1 MAVREV
7 LIYPDPRLKEIADD
21 VEQVDDYIKQ
31 VIKDLT
37 DTMEASGHST
47 GIAATQIGE
56 AVRIVVADA
65 SKNPKCENNH
75 GRLIMLNPEILKW
88 EGMLQ
93 FREGCMSVPDYT
105 GNVNRARKI
114 LIKFRDENFEERVI
128 EAEGF
133 EAVLLQHE
141 TDHLEGTLFIDRVIS
156 KRTDLFRRK
165 KYK

>member
-7 LIYPDPRLKEIADD
+7 LVYPDHRLKEMAED
-21 VEQVDDYIKQ
+21 VETLDEKAKQ
-31 VIKDLT
+31 VIQDLL

-56 AVRIVVADA
+56 SLRIVVADA
-65 SKNPKCENNH
+65 SKNKKCEDHH
-75 GRLIMLNPEILKW
+75 GRLIMINPEIVKW

-93 FREGCMSVPDYT
+93 FREGCMSVPDFT

>member
-1 MAVREV
+1 MAAREV
-7 LIYPDPRLKEIADD
+7 LVYPDPRLKEIAEE
-21 VEQVDDYIKQ
+21 VTEMNDYIRQ
-31 VIKDLT
+31 VIADLT
-37 DTMEASGHST
+37 DTMEMSGHST

-56 AVRIVVADA
+56 PVRIVVADA
-65 SKNPKCENNH
+65 SNNKKCENHH
-75 GRLIMLNPEILKW
+75 GRLVLINPEIVKW

-114 LIKFRDENFEERVI
+114 LMKYQDENFEHKVI

-141 TDHLEGTLFIDRVIS
+141 TDHLDGTLFIDRVIS

>member
-7 LIYPDPRLKEIADD
+7 LIYPDPRLKEMAED
-21 VEQVDDYIKQ
+21 VTEINDYIKQ
-31 VIKDLT
+31 VITDLI
-37 DTMEASGHST
+37 DTMDSSGHST

-56 AVRIVVADA
+56 PVRIVVADA
-65 SKNPKCENNH
+65 SKNKKCDNHH
-75 GRLIMLNPEILKW
+75 GRLVLINPEILKW

-114 LIKFRDENFEERVI
+114 LLSYQDENLESKVL

-133 EAVLLQHE
+133 EAVLIQHE

>member
-7 LIYPDPRLKEIADD
+7 LKYPDPRLKEMADD
-21 VEQVDDYIKQ
+21 VEGLDDKAKQ
-31 VIKDLT
+31 VIQDLL

-56 AVRIVVADA
+56 NLRIVVADA
-65 SKNPKCENNH
+65 SKNKKCENHH
-75 GRLIMLNPEILKW
+75 GRLIMLNPEIMKW

-93 FREGCMSVPDYT
+93 FREGCMSVPDFT

-114 LIKFRDENFEERVI
+114 LIKFKDENFEERVI
-128 EAEGF
+128 EAEEF

-141 TDHLEGTLFIDRVIS
+141 TDHLDGTLFIDRVIS

>member
-7 LIYPDPRLKEIADD
+7 LVYPDPRLKEIAAD
-21 VEQVDDYIKQ
+21 VEEADDYIKQ
-31 VIKDLT
+31 VIEDLT

-56 AVRIVVADA
+56 SVRIVVADA
-65 SKNPKCENNH
+65 SKNKKCDNHH
-75 GRLIMLNPEILKW
+75 GRLVMINPEIMKW

-93 FREGCMSVPDYT
+93 FREGCMSVPDFT
-105 GNVNRARKI
+105 GNVNRARRI
-114 LIKFRDENFEERVI
+114 LIRYQDENMESRVI

-141 TDHLEGTLFIDRVIS
+141 TDHLDGTLFIDRVIS

>member
-7 LIYPDPRLKEIADD
+7 LVYPDPRLKEMAEDVTELDD
-21 VEQVDDYIKQ
+21 RAKQ
-31 VIKDLT
+31 VIQDLI
-37 DTMEASGHST
+37 DTMEESGHST

-56 AVRIVVADA
+56 ALRIVVADA
-65 SKNPKCENNH
+65 SKNKKCENHH
-75 GRLIMLNPEILKW
+75 GRLVLINPEILKW

-93 FREGCMSVPDYT
+93 FREGCMSVPDFT

-114 LIKFRDENFEERVI
+114 LIKYQDENFEEKVI
-128 EAEGF
+128 EAEDF

-141 TDHLEGTLFIDRVIS
+141 TDHLDGTLFIDRVIS

>member
-7 LIYPDPRLKEIADD
+7 LIYPDPRLKEMADD
-21 VEQVDDYIKQ
+21 VQSVDGKIRQ
-31 VIKDLT
+31 VIEDLL

-56 AVRIVVADA
+56 PVRIVVADA
-65 SKNPKCENNH
+65 SKNKKCEDHH
-75 GRLIMLNPEILKW
+75 GRLIMINPEILKW

-93 FREGCMSVPDYT
+93 FREGCMSVPDFT

-114 LIKFRDENFEERVI
+114 LIKFRDENFEEKVI

-141 TDHLEGTLFIDRVIS
+141 TDHLDGTLFIDRVIS

>member
-7 LIYPDPRLKEIADD
+7 LKYPDPRLKEMADD
-21 VEQVDDYIKQ
+21 VEELDDKAKQ
-31 VIKDLT
+31 VIQDLL

-56 AVRIVVADA
+56 NLRIVVADA
-65 SKNPKCENNH
+65 SKNKKCENHH
-75 GRLIMLNPEILKW
+75 GRLIMINPEIMKW

-93 FREGCMSVPDYT
+93 FREGCMSVPDFT

-114 LIKFRDENFEERVI
+114 LIKFKDENFEERVI
-128 EAEGF
+128 EAEEF
-133 EAVLLQHE
+133 EAVLIQHE

>member
-7 LIYPDPRLKEIADD
+7 LIYPDPRLKEIAND
-21 VEQVDDYIKQ
+21 VEQIDDYIKQ
-31 VIKDLT
+31 VIQDLT

-56 AVRIVVADA
+56 PVRIVVADA
-65 SKNPKCENNH
+65 SKNPKCENHH
-75 GRLIMLNPEILKW
+75 GRLVLINPEIMQW

-93 FREGCMSVPDYT
+93 FREGCMSVPDFT

-114 LIKFRDENFEERVI
+114 LIRFMDENFQSRVL

>member
-1 MAVREV
+1 MAEREV
-7 LIYPDPRLKEIADD
+7 LIYPDPRLKEIARD
-21 VEQVDDYIKQ
+21 VDLVDDYIKQ
-31 VIKDLT
+31 VIQDLI
-37 DTMEASGHST
+37 DTMEMSGHST

-56 AVRIVVADA
+56 PVRIVVADA
-65 SKNPKCENNH
+65 SKNKKCEDNH
-75 GRLIMLNPEILKW
+75 GRLVMINPEILKW

-93 FREGCMSVPDYT
+93 FREGCMSVPDFT

-114 LIKFRDENFEERVI
+114 LIRYQDENLESKVI